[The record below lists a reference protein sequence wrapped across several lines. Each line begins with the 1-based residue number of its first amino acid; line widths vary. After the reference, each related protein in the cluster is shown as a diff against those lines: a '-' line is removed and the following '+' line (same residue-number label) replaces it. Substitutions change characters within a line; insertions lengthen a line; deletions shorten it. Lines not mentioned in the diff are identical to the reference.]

1 MSIKKHFLALFFLF
15 IGFLA
20 YSQTDTVTMIDGKEL
35 RGKVVKYNPNDLQF
49 IHQNETLEYTL
60 NKKDISKITFSSGRI
75 EYLNDM
81 NASTKSSQAVGD
93 YHNKVAILPF
103 GYVRDQEKSNET
115 MTKKIQQETYT
126 IFNSKKLNL
135 KFQDP
140 TETNAL
146 LYKAGINETN
156 LQGFTMGEICHIL
169 NVEYVISGLVS
180 IEKTS
185 TYTSNYGNSQT
196 KVSTNNNSG
205 KINSTGSSS
214 STTYQNYN
222 SNITMNIFSINGD
235 NLFTQSHNSFWGY
248 ENSYKT
254 TLDYLA
260 KRTPLYKR

>member
-1 MSIKKHFLALFFLF
+1 MIVKKHFLAIFFLF
-15 IGFLA
+15 ISVLV
-20 YSQTDTVTMIDGKEL
+20 YSQIDTVTMTDGKEV
-35 RGKVVKYNPNDLQF
+35 RGKVVKYNPNDIQF
-49 IHQNETLEYTL
+49 VYQNETLEYTL

-81 NASTKSSQAVGD
+81 NVSAKSNQAVGD

-103 GYVRDQEKSNET
+103 DYVRDQEKSNET
-115 MTKKIQQETYT
+115 MTKEIQQETYA
-126 IFNSKKLNL
+126 IFNSKKQNL

-146 LYKAGINETN
+146 LYKAGINESN

-180 IEKTS
+180 IEKTN
-185 TYTSNYGNSQT
+185 TYTSNYGNSQS
-196 KVSTNNNSG
+196 KVTQNNSG
-205 KINSTGSSS
+205 AKVNSTGSSS

-222 SNITMNIFSINGD
+222 TNITMNIFSINGD
-235 NLFTQSHNSFWGY
+235 NLFTQNHNSFWGY
-248 ENSYKT
+248 ENAYKI

>member
-1 MSIKKHFLALFFLF
+1 MSIKKHFLAIFFLL

-20 YSQTDTVTMIDGKEL
+20 YSQIDTVTMTDGKEV
-35 RGKVVKYNPNDLQF
+35 RGKVVKYNPNDIQF
-49 IHQNETLEYTL
+49 VYQNETLEYTL

-81 NASTKSSQAVGD
+81 NASTKSNQAVGD

-103 GYVRDQEKSNET
+103 GYVKDQEKTNET

-126 IFNSKKLNL
+126 IFNSKKQNL

-146 LYKAGINETN
+146 LYKAGINESN
-156 LQGFTMGEICHIL
+156 LQGFTMGEVCHIL

-180 IEKTS
+180 IEKS
-185 TYTSNYGNSQT
+185 GVYTSNYGSSQT
-196 KVSTNNNSG
+196 NASQKNNGVKV
-205 KINSTGSSS
+205 NSTDSSS
-214 STTYQNYN
+214 SRTYQNYET
-222 SNITMNIFSINGD
+222 SITMNIFSINGD
-235 NLFTQSHNSFWGY
+235 NLFTQNHSSFWPY
-248 ENSYKT
+248 ENAYKT

>member
-20 YSQTDTVTMIDGKEL
+20 YSQTDTVTMTDGREL

-75 EYLNDM
+75 EYLN
-81 NASTKSSQAVGD
+81 STATTPNTSQSKD
-93 YHNKVAILPF
+93 YQNKVAILPF
-103 GYVRDQEKSNET
+103 SYVRDQEKSNET
-115 MTKKIQQETYT
+115 MTKKIQQEAYT
-126 IFNSKKLNL
+126 IFNSKKQNL

-146 LYKAGINETN
+146 LYKAGINESN
-156 LQGFTMGEICHIL
+156 LQGYTMGEIAHIL
-169 NVEYVISGLVS
+169 NVEYVISGMVS
-180 IEKTS
+180 IEKTN
-185 TYTSNYGNSQT
+185 TYTSNYGSSNTNVSQKNNGA
-196 KVSTNNNSG
+196 KV
-205 KINSTGSSS
+205 NSTGSSS

-222 SNITMNIFSINGD
+222 TSITMNIFSVNGD
-235 NLFTQSHNSFWGY
+235 NLFTQNHNSFWPY
-248 ENSYKT
+248 EDAYKT

-260 KRTPLYKR
+260 KRTPLYKK